1 MPNRRFTTD
10 IQPKIPATTTRI
22 TPSTRCLALA
32 AKLKVSL
39 VTDSI
44 CLHFALISPAK
55 RPNVSI
61 F

>member
-1 MPNRRFTTD
+1 MPNRRFTTE
-10 IQPKIPATTTRI
+10 IWPQIPETTTRI

-32 AKLKVSL
+32 AELKVSL
-39 VTDSI
+39 VTDSL
-44 CLHFALISPAK
+44 CLHFSLILQAK